1 MISPLATTDGFSPL
15 GVSPITLAD
24 RYFLYDQYITDVT
37 AGAVNGTLA
46 EPVGGA
52 RNVTDTGS
60 KMSIAGGVLVSAQN
74 GAGSATNPILSYSG
88 QTRAIGRVLTGTMT
102 AVSGRARVY
111 WATASKSATSD
122 GMLSP
127 ISTNL
132 YVVQATFNLIAASVV
147 ENTAYQFAYVLRA
160 AGVFL
165 FLKGG
170 IYTNWTLI
178 YSSILGTTAT
188 LYPTINAFLGSQSE
202 DNIRVP
208 KQTYIPVP
216 LQSDGFS
223 TTTTDGLGN
232 PENNGTAG
240 NAYDG
245 VGTPAVAAGVRSFSA
260 LSGGG
265 LGVSVLACSSPDVN
279 IEVNVTRTAGSAG
292 IIARRADAS
301 NYIQCL
307 HNGTNVIVSQVVAGS
322 ATTLS
327 TTAVAYSA
335 GATMKFHVS
344 GTAYRAFY
352 NNAAAGSGTVPA
364 STNTNHGIITNSLT
378 GSFDN
383 LVIWARGNEDQYIG
397 LDYL

>member
-1 MISPLATTDGFSPL
+1 MSITPLAQARTIRHSLDYS
-15 GVSPITLAD
+15 
-24 RYFLYDQYITDVT
+24 YYLYDRFST
-37 AGAVNGTLA
+37 ALAAGSINGTLA

-60 KMSIAGGVLVSAQN
+60 KLSIAGGVLLSEQN
-74 GAGSATNPILSYSG
+74 GAGSTTDPILSYEG
-88 QTRAIGRVLTGTMT
+88 RARTLGLTMLGTMT
-102 AVSGRARVY
+102 AISGRARAY
-111 WATASKSATSD
+111 WATGSKSATSD
-122 GMLSP
+122 GMLTP
-127 ISTNL
+127 VSTNL
-132 YVVQATFNLIAASVV
+132 YVIQATFNLIAATVV
-147 ENTAYQFAYVLRA
+147 ENTTYQFAYVLRA

-178 YSSILGTTAT
+178 YSSVLGTTAT
-188 LYPTINAFLGSQSE
+188 LYPTVNAFLGSQSE

-216 LQSDGFS
+216 LQSDGMS
-223 TTTTDGLGN
+223 AATTDGLGN
-232 PENNGTAG
+232 PESNGTIG

-245 VGTPAVAAGVRSFSA
+245 VGTPAVAAGARGFSA

-279 IEVNVTRTAGSAG
+279 IEVNVIRTAGSAG

-335 GATMKFHVS
+335 GATMKFHVE

-352 NNAAAGSGTVPA
+352 NNTAAGTGTVPA
-364 STNTNHGIITNSLT
+364 STNTNHGIITNDLS

-383 LVIWARGNEDQYIG
+383 LVIWARGNEGQYEDLG
-397 LDYL
+397 LL